1 MAAKHKIYPMLADK
15 LKEENKKHQKKVK
28 PRFQPRGCAILY
40 EDQDIIVVDKVSGLL
55 TMGSDRERQ
64 KTAYQHVTH
73 YVKKG
78 NVRSRNRIFIVHRLD
93 KDTSGVLV
101 FAKTVE
107 AKTFLQTEWSNFS
120 KKYIAV
126 VEGKLAEKEGIIESY
141 LTENS
146 IHRVFSIKNPNK
158 GKYAKT
164 AYKVFRESKYFSML
178 DIKLFTGRKNQIR
191 VHFADMGHP
200 VVGDKV
206 YGIKGKGVKRLAL
219 HSASLTMQHP
229 YTKKE
234 MTFESSIPPFFKQLL
249 K

>member
-1 MAAKHKIYPMLADK
+1 MTEEKQKEPKKIKAK
-15 LKEENKKHQKKVK
+15 
-28 PRFQPRGCAILY
+28 FQPRGCTILH

-64 KTAYQHVTH
+64 KTAYQHLTH

-101 FAKTVE
+101 FAKTLE

-126 VEGKLAEKEGIIESY
+126 VEGTLAEKEGVIESY

-146 IHRVFSIKNPNK
+146 IHRVFSVQNPNK

-164 AYKVFRESKYFSML
+164 AYKVFRESKHFSML

-191 VHFADMGHP
+191 VHFAEMGHP
-200 VVGDKV
+200 VAGDKM

-219 HSASLTMQHP
+219 HSASLTIQHP
-229 YTKKE
+229 FTKKE
-234 MTFESSIPPFFKQLL
+234 MTFESNVPSFFKQLL

>member
-1 MAAKHKIYPMLADK
+1 MM
-15 LKEENKKHQKKVK
+15 EENQKPQHKVK
-28 PRFQPRGCAILY
+28 PRFQPTGCTILH
-40 EDQDIIVVDKVSGLL
+40 EDQDIIVVEKVSGLL
-55 TMGSDRERQ
+55 TMGSDSERT

-78 NVRSRNRIFIVHRLD
+78 NPRSRNRVFIVHRLD

-101 FAKTVE
+101 FAKTE
-107 AKTFLQTEWSNFS
+107 AAKVFLQTEWQSFS

-126 VEGKLAEKEGIIESY
+126 VEGTLAEKEGIIESY

-146 IHRVFSIKNPNK
+146 IHRVFSVQNPNK

-164 AYKVFRESKYFSML
+164 GYKVLRESKYYSIL
-178 DIKLFTGRKNQIR
+178 EINLFTGRKNQIR
-191 VHFADMGHP
+191 VHFSEHGNP
-200 VVGDKV
+200 VAGDKV

-219 HSASLTMQHP
+219 HSASLTIQHP
-229 YTKKE
+229 FTKRE
-234 MTFESSIPPFFKQLL
+234 MTFETNIPGFFKQLL

>member
-1 MAAKHKIYPMLADK
+1 M
-15 LKEENKKHQKKVK
+15 EENKAKAKKVN
-28 PRFQPRGCAILY
+28 PRFQPRGCNILH

-64 KTAYQHVTH
+64 KTAYQHLTH

-78 NVRSRNRIFIVHRLD
+78 NPRARNRIFIVHRLD

-101 FAKTVE
+101 FAKTE
-107 AKTFLQTEWSNFS
+107 KAKIFLQTEWQNFS
-120 KKYIAV
+120 KKYVAA

-146 IHRVFSIKNPNK
+146 IHRVFSVTNPNK

-164 AYKVFRESKYFSML
+164 GYKVIRESNHFSL
-178 DIKLFTGRKNQIR
+178 LEIKLYTGRKNQIR
-191 VHFADMGHP
+191 VHFAENGNP
-200 VVGDKV
+200 VAGDKM
-206 YGIKGKGVKRLAL
+206 YGVKGMGVKRLAL
-219 HSASLTMQHP
+219 HAATLTIQHP
-229 YTKKE
+229 HTKKE
-234 MTFESSIPPFFKQLL
+234 MTFETNIPSFFKQLM